1 MSSIVAIIIA
11 VQIHDLYLA
20 QIMVLP
26 GCDLVQGFFVLLQA
40 AYYSVQ
46 TLRIVFDLFS
56 GYKWGKMIGTLDE
69 KNWLTRIIF
78 LETVAGVPG
87 VKGARK

>member
-26 GCDLVQGFFVLLQA
+26 GCDLVQGFFCVTTGC
-40 AYYSVQ
+40 V
-46 TLRIVFDLFS
+46 LFS
-56 GYKWGKMIGTLDE
+56 ADSE
-69 KNWLTRIIF
+69 DS
-78 LETVAGVPG
+78 V
-87 VKGARK
+87 